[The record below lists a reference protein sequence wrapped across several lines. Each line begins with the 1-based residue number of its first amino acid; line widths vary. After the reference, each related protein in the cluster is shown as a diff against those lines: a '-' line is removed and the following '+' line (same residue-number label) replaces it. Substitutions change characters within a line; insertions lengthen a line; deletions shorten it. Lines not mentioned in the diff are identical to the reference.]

1 MKSLLS
7 TLFLN
12 VGMAKRSA
20 RLDPVLPKS
29 EAKQAVNASGPTT
42 VPCV

>member
-12 VGMAKRSA
+12 VGMAKKAA

-29 EAKQAVNASGPTT
+29 EAKQAVNASAPTS